1 MKGRDSNCY
10 SLQGD
15 DYREGFFSL
24 SLSYFYIVTNLSTIE
39 GTKERGRVN
48 ISRQRGICTVTPL
61 HLSLPSLSLYFS
73 SIHVQYIHIHDALVQ
88 HLIIIIISS
97 PSHRPTYDLLTH
109 TYYII
114 IYSVVIK
121 DLHQD
126 CILYKCFFFLSYIII
141 AIYMEVN
148 LFNLIRFSFYTKI
161 HT

>member
-24 SLSYFYIVTNLSTIE
+24 SLLFLHCDKSIDDRGDERE
-39 GTKERGRVN
+39 GKSEYKPPKRHMYGHAFASVAP
-48 ISRQRGICTVTPL
+48 V
-61 HLSLPSLSLYFS
+61 SLSLYFS
-73 SIHVQYIHIHDALVQ
+73 SIHIHIHDALVQ

-148 LFNLIRFSFYTKI
+148 MFNLIRFSFHTKI

>member
-1 MKGRDSNCY
+1 MTIEKVA
-10 SLQGD
+10 
-15 DYREGFFSL
+15 SL
-24 SLSYFYIVTNLSTIE
+24 SLLFLHCDKSIDDRGDERE
-39 GTKERGRVN
+39 GKSEYKPPKRHMYGHAFASVAP
-48 ISRQRGICTVTPL
+48 V
-61 HLSLPSLSLYFS
+61 SLSLYFS

-126 CILYKCFFFLSYIII
+126 CILYKCFFLSFLYHHSYL
-141 AIYMEVN
+141 YGG
-148 LFNLIRFSFYTKI
+148 
-161 HT
+161 